1 MVLFVVVNHR
11 NVQRLAI
18 GQSPRSISVSCAAG
32 RIFENNNPRRR
43 DGEERRGSPERSM
56 SSLLRPMVDELA
68 RQDAMSR
75 PTSAQRAS
83 SHLAA
88 MRHRVAE
95 ARREREDASGEG

>member
-1 MVLFVVVNHR
+1 MLYVALTR
-11 NVQRLAI
+11 A
-18 GQSPRSISVSCAAG
+18 GQELTVSWA
-32 RIFENNNPRRR
+32 RRR

-95 ARREREDASGEG
+95 ARAEREDAFREGR